1 MPGGPVVFAAD
12 LIPGKAWVHLPI
24 TMGYDRYPEMLID
37 EKATL
42 LGELIAR
49 HGRLFFTHDPTIA
62 MGTVA
67 KDDKGRFHVI
77 DEQVTLRDVAN

>member
-1 MPGGPVVFAAD
+1 VFAAD

-24 TMGYDRYPEMLID
+24 TMGYDRFPELLVD

-42 LGELIAR
+42 LGDLLAR
-49 HGRLFFTHDPTIA
+49 HGRLFFTHDPDIA

-67 KDDKGRFHVI
+67 RDAKGRFHVV
-77 DEQVTLRDVAN
+77 DEQRTARELAS